1 MARISKPGVL
11 TGARGRVGNV
21 VTYELNGVQIVRS
34 LPAKKKKYKFT
45 KLQQLYHARFQMMH
59 RLAKSVKH
67 EIINRIWNQLA
78 VATGQ
83 NGYNMF
89 IKANRMAFGGDS
101 TVAFPGLLV
110 LSKGDLYPV
119 DNFAVKREGNELQF
133 SWNNNYTGKY
143 AYSSDSLNI
152 VLLTERKV
160 LKIVEIKAT
169 RDKEVATLPVP
180 ENEATIEGYAF
191 WSSANEKY
199 FSESVYWQV

>member
-11 TGARGRVGNV
+11 TGARGRIGNV
-21 VTYELNGVQIVRS
+21 VTYELNGVQVVRS

-67 EIINRIWNQLA
+67 EIINRIWNPLA
-78 VATGQ
+78 VAAGQ

-89 IKANRMAFGGDS
+89 IKTNTKAFGGDS
-101 TVAFPGLLV
+101 TVAFPALLV

-119 DNFAVKREGNELQF
+119 DNFAVKREGDELQF
-133 SWNNNYTGKY
+133 SWANNYTGKY
-143 AYSSDSLNI
+143 ANASDRLNI
-152 VLLTERKV
+152 VLLSGRKM
-160 LKIVEIKAT
+160 LKMVEINAT
-169 RDKEVATLPVP
+169 RAEEVASLPVP
-180 ENEATIEGYAF
+180 ENEETIEGYAF
-191 WSSANEKY
+191 WSSANEEY